1 MDVMEIPEQ
10 APIYELISDPKASQ
24 VLPSLGAIVAQLQ
37 DMTGNVDTRIQQIT
51 DLIKADQSLTVKM
64 LRLANS
70 AFYAPSEP
78 ILHIDEAVIFLGL
91 GQVRTAILTSKLIEQ
106 SSTVPTELLSWRDF
120 WVHEI
125 SVAVILQEL
134 STHMR
139 ETRMTGEAYYVMGLF
154 HDIGKLVLAM
164 LAPDLFTRVLWETA
178 KKKGDLSPV
187 EIDLVGL
194 NHASIGAWYLQQ
206 QGLPPSLYEA
216 IRIHHSWSYSPGNG
230 DEAAMIS
237 LADQIAHLFRLGA
250 SGTFFPPDWNPGE
263 SPEWAAFREMCG
275 PLLPAWPDLLL
286 ELWEKANHV
295 PALLDTLSS
304 NVKLRAMAGVK
315 VGE

>member
-1 MDVMEIPEQ
+1 MHAMEKLDQ

-24 VLPSLGAIVAQLQ
+24 ILPSLGVIIAQLQ
-37 DMTGNVDTRIQQIT
+37 DLTGSPDTRVQEIT
-51 DLIKADQSLTVKM
+51 ELIRADQSLTVKI

-91 GQVRTAILTSKLIEQ
+91 SQVRNAILTSKLIEQ
-106 SSTVPTELLSWRDF
+106 SSVIPTELLSWHDF

-125 SVAVILQEL
+125 ATAVVVQEL
-134 STHMR
+134 STYMR

-164 LAPDLFTRVLWETA
+164 LAPELFTRVLRETA
-178 KKKGDLSPV
+178 ERRCDIAPV

-216 IRIHHSWSYSPGNG
+216 IRIHHSWSYSPGNVEEG
-230 DEAAMIS
+230 AMIS
-237 LADQIAHLFRLGA
+237 LADQIVHLFRLGA
-250 SGTFFPPDWNPGE
+250 SGTFFPDDWNPGD
-263 SPEWAAFREMCG
+263 SPEWAAYREMAN
-275 PLLPAWPDLLL
+275 PMLPAWPDLLL
-286 ELWEKANHV
+286 HLWERVGHV
-295 PALLDTLSS
+295 PSLLDTLASG
-304 NVKLRAMAGVK
+304 VKLRTMEGVTR
-315 VGE
+315 VG